1 MDIGLPKVSRYSE
14 FWPIY
19 LREHSRPA
27 TRRVHY
33 AGTLGGLACLGLALA
48 SRKAAFVPLG
58 LVVAY
63 GAAWSAHGLIEKNKP
78 ATFQYF
84 SWSLFSDFKM
94 LGLALTGRMGA
105 ELRRHGLA

>member
-19 LREHSRPA
+19 LREHSRPE
-27 TRRVHY
+27 TRYVHY
-33 AGTLGGLACLGLALA
+33 AGTLGGLACLALALA
-48 SRKAAFVPLG
+48 SRRAAFIPAG

-63 GAAWSAHGLIEKNKP
+63 GAAWTAHALIEKNKP

-84 SWSLFSDFKM
+84 AWSLISDFRM
-94 LGLALTGRMGA
+94 LGMVLSGRMGA
-105 ELRRHGLA
+105 ELRRHGHP